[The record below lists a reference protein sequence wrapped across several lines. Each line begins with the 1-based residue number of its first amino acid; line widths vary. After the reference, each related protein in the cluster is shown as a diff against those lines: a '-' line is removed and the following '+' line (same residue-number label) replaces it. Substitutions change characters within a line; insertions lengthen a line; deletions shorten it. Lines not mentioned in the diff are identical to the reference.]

1 MPQRTP
7 KTRRPD
13 RTASHAAARALA
25 FVLTLLPLPPAMAR
39 AATLTQTSA
48 GMSAAPLVMLDAG
61 ARGPVV
67 LSAGPGPRLP
77 ALQVALPTLPPL
89 PTPQAVGRV
98 GAEGLGQGGA
108 RLAALGRRQ
117 LDGG

>member
-7 KTRRPD
+7 DTRRPN

-25 FVLTLLPLPPAMAR
+25 FLLTLLPLPPALAR
-39 AATLTQTSA
+39 AATLPQTNA

-67 LSAGPGPRLP
+67 LSTGPGPRLP
-77 ALQVALPTLPPL
+77 SLHVALPTLPPQ
-89 PTPQAVGRV
+89 PTPHEIGRE
-98 GAEGLGQGGA
+98 GAEGVGRGGA

>member
-1 MPQRTP
+1 
-7 KTRRPD
+7 
-13 RTASHAAARALA
+13 
-25 FVLTLLPLPPAMAR
+25 MAR
-39 AATLTQTSA
+39 AATLPETSA

-67 LSAGPGPRLP
+67 LSTGAGPRLP
-77 ALQVALPTLPPL
+77 VLHVAVPTHPPRPTLHE
-89 PTPQAVGRV
+89 VGRV
-98 GAEGLGQGGA
+98 GAEGLGHGGA